1 MEGKEEHAIG
11 IDLGTT
17 YSCVAVW
24 QHGRVEIIPNEQGS
38 RTTPSY
44 VAFTQSERL
53 VGDGAINQV
62 ARNPTNTVSDA
73 KRLIGRRFSDTCV
86 QDDMKLWPFKVIEG
100 PTDKPMIV
108 VNHMGQEK
116 QYAAEEISSMVLTKM
131 REIAEAYIG
140 KTVKNAVV
148 TVPAYFNNS
157 QREATKHAAATAGLN
172 VIRMINEP
180 TAAAITYGLDK
191 KAGWYSDRIVMIFD
205 LGGGTLDVSLLS
217 INTSG
222 VFEVKATAGDTH
234 LGGEDFD
241 SRMVN
246 FCVEEFKRKHNVD
259 LSGNSKA
266 LRRLRNACEK
276 AKRRLSFATATD
288 IDIECLHQGTDFF
301 LSFNRAKFEELNK
314 GFFIKCIEP
323 VVQCLKDAKM
333 DVGRVHDVVLAGGS
347 SRIPKV
353 QQLLQDLFKGKPLC
367 KSVNP
372 DEAVAYGAAV
382 QAAAL
387 SGNENGMLQGF
398 ALLDV
403 TPLSLGVRIVR
414 NGIHYNSMCVVIP
427 RNSRIPTTMK
437 TIVCT
442 LQDNQTSLSTP
453 IFEGESPTAS
463 ENNFLADFVINNVPP
478 APKGVAKYYICFDI
492 DADGILCVSAENKL
506 TGEKQGCTVISTRKI
521 KQEGTG
527 TCNRRLERS
536 ELSKIKQE
544 GNETSKIKC
553 EATKTR
559 KRTLEGGERQ
569 KIKREESESQGK
581 H

>member
-24 QHGRVEIIPNEQGS
+24 QHGRVEIIPNEQGN

-44 VAFTQSERL
+44 VAFTDSECL

-62 ARNPTNTVSDA
+62 ARNPTNTIFDA

-86 QDDMKLWPFKVIEG
+86 QNDMKLWPFKVIEG
-100 PTDKPMIV
+100 SSDKPLIV
-108 VNHMGQEK
+108 VHNMGQEK
-116 QYAAEEISSMVLTKM
+116 QYAAEDISSMVLGKM
-131 REIAEAYIG
+131 RETAEAYIG

-180 TAAAITYGLDK
+180 TAAAIAYGLDK
-191 KAGWYSDRIVMIFD
+191 KAGWYNNRNVMIFD

-222 VFEVKATAGDTH
+222 VFEVKATVGDTH

-276 AKRRLSFATATD
+276 AKRRLSSANTTD
-288 IDIECLHQGTDFF
+288 IEIECLHQGTDFF
-301 LSFNRAKFEELNK
+301 LSFTRAKFEELNK

-323 VVQCLKDAKM
+323 VVKCLKDAKM
-333 DVGRVHDVVLAGGS
+333 DISRVHDVVLAGGS

-353 QQLLQDLFKGKPLC
+353 QQLLQDLFKGKQLC

-387 SGNENGMLQGF
+387 CGNENGLLQGF
-398 ALLDV
+398 ALLDIN
-403 TPLSLGVRIVR
+403 PLSLGVRVVH
-414 NGIHYNSMCVVIP
+414 NEIHHNSMCVVIP
-427 RNSRIPTTMK
+427 RNTRIPTTMK
-437 TIVCT
+437 RTVHT
-442 LQDNQTSLSTP
+442 LFDNQTSMSTP
-453 IFEGESPTAS
+453 IFEGESPTTL
-463 ENNFLADFVINNVPP
+463 ENNFLANFFIYNIPP
-478 APKGVAKYYICFDI
+478 APKGVAQYYICFDI
-492 DADGILCVSAENKL
+492 DADGILCVSAENKF
-506 TGEKQGCTVISTRKI
+506 TGEKQGCTIISTNKI
-521 KQEGTG
+521 KQEGIKTSK
-527 TCNRRLERS
+527 RKLDRS
-536 ELSKIKQE
+536 ELSKINQE
-544 GNETSKIKC
+544 GNVTSKIKC
-553 EATKTR
+553 EATETSK
-559 KRTLEGGERQ
+559 
-569 KIKREESESQGK
+569 
-581 H
+581 

>member
-24 QHGRVEIIPNEQGS
+24 QHGHVEIIPNEQGN

-62 ARNPTNTVSDA
+62 ARNPTNTVFGSFEIKFADA

-100 PTDKPMIV
+100 STDKPMIV

-116 QYAAEEISSMVLTKM
+116 QFAAEEIASMVLTKM

-157 QREATKHAAATAGLN
+157 QRETTKHAAATAGLN

-180 TAAAITYGLDK
+180 TAAAIAYGLDK

-222 VFEVKATAGDTH
+222 VFEVKETAGDTH

-276 AKRRLSFATATD
+276 AKRRLSFATTTD
-288 IDIECLHQGTDFF
+288 IEIECLHQGTDFLMF
-301 LSFNRAKFEELNK
+301 AS
-314 GFFIKCIEP
+314 G
-323 VVQCLKDAKM
+323 
-333 DVGRVHDVVLAGGS
+333 VHDVVLAGGS

-353 QQLLQDLFKGKPLC
+353 QQLLQFVFKGKQLC
-367 KSVNP
+367 KSLNP

-387 SGNENGMLQGF
+387 SGNGSGTLQGF

-414 NGIHYNSMCVVIP
+414 NVIHYNSMCVVIP
-427 RNSRIPTTMK
+427 RNTRIPTTMK
-437 TIVCT
+437 TTVIT
-442 LQDNQTSLSTP
+442 LHDNQTSMSTP
-453 IFEGESPTAS
+453 IFEGESPSTL
-463 ENNFLADFVINNVPP
+463 ENNFLADFVIYNIPP
-478 APKGVAKYYICFDI
+478 APKGVAQFDVCFDI
-492 DADGILCVSAENKL
+492 DADGILCVSAENKS
-506 TGEKQGCTVISTRKI
+506 TGEKQGCTIIKTRRI

-527 TCNRRLERS
+527 TCNRNLERS
-536 ELSKIKQE
+536 ELISKIKQE
-544 GNETSKIKC
+544 GYETSNINC

-559 KRTLEGGERQ
+559 KRTHDET
-569 KIKREESESQGK
+569 
-581 H
+581 